1 MRKFLGS
8 ASLVGTSCQAIR
20 AVSVAAHHGAAVR
33 APAATPR
40 TLRRSAA
47 EAALGA
53 VVVLTQAC
61 GASGTGA
68 ASTASSQP
76 PAPSVAGFVAASG
89 PAHATTAGVNGRI
102 AFARQIPAG
111 GANVF
116 ITNPDG
122 SNVHQVPLVYP
133 DEDFGVPI
141 WSPDRSQLLISH
153 VLRFDASGNV
163 LPFRPATV
171 DPDGSNFK
179 LLEPPHAPDDMDCL
193 GGWYPDGS
201 RLLCGFGGGQ
211 PGVFSIRASDGG
223 DPVRLTTYPQPASCN
238 ACDAPADVSPDGR
251 RFVFLR
257 FKDENT
263 PHQQVALF
271 VENLNGSGLRQLTRY
286 GLAQPHENAWAQW
299 SPDGREIISETTRG
313 RLFVIHPDGTG
324 LTPIHLQT
332 GTTKYFAFEPDWSPG
347 GKRIVF
353 CMYINGQ
360 EDIYTANA
368 DGSNLAQVT
377 NTPDV
382 ENGPDWGRSP
392 AAQ

>member
-1 MRKFLGS
+1 MRRL
-8 ASLVGTSCQAIR
+8 
-20 AVSVAAHHGAAVR
+20 AVLAPLAA
-33 APAATPR
+33 
-40 TLRRSAA
+40 L
-47 EAALGA
+47 AALGT
-53 VVVLTQAC
+53 LTA
-61 GASGTGA
+61 APAGA
-68 ASTASSQP
+68 A
-76 PAPSVAGFVAASG
+76 
-89 PAHATTAGVNGRI
+89 AHGTNDQIT
-102 AFARQIPAG
+102 FARQLPGG
-111 GANVF
+111 GADVF

-122 SNVHQVPLVYP
+122 SNAHQVPLVYP
-133 DEDFGVPI
+133 AEDFGIPI
-141 WSPDRSQLLISH
+141 WSPDRSQLLISTI
-153 VLRFDASGNV
+153 LRADASGNL

-171 DPDGSNFK
+171 GLDGSNFK
-179 LLEPPHAPDDMDCL
+179 LLEPPNAPFDTGCF
-193 GGWYPDGS
+193 GGWYAGGS
-201 RLLCGFGGGQ
+201 RLLCGFGDSQ

-223 DPVRLTTYPQPASCN
+223 DPVRLTTHPQSASCN
-238 ACDAPADVSPDGR
+238 ACDAPTDVSPDGR

-353 CMYINGQ
+353 CMYISGQ

-368 DGSNLAQVT
+368 DGSNLGQVT